1 MTNNNLVS
9 KLLKFELFALFILTL
24 LSILAFYY
32 SESMPDNFL
41 SVSSSSTD
49 VNFLSYYSTSI
60 IALVG
65 YYTGPWVIFPFVFFT
80 LFYTLQFSKRESAID
95 LINVVFLL
103 LGTLFTYYFF
113 WPSALGEGITH
124 FIKAYFNAYTA
135 LFMGIA
141 FTICFFAGS
150 LRGTFK
156 DVAVNFFSFLGMIPG
171 KIIYALSF
179 LKPSYVVNSYR
190 KTKSVF
196 QKMTLLKLPKALK
209 GNDQSA
215 SERGYQR
222 SLPNNTRTTKREAK
236 KEKSTFASLK
246 DKFKRPEKV
255 KAETVSN
262 EVQYTPVMAEDTS
275 TNDLEAQVDAEREVS
290 EVFEP
295 ATSVHEA
302 SKLSDSDAAAAQAR
316 RVAEIKTRGMQRS
329 AVNDKEYY
337 QIVTSLGQN
346 RGESK
351 NIHPDD
357 KYFEDI
363 IQRIEDKLSEFKID
377 AQVINILKG
386 PVVDTFEL
394 DLGMGV
400 KVSKVTNAEKDLSMA
415 LLGAPIR
422 IVYPMVGRATV
433 GIEVPRNPHE
443 IIYLD
448 EVLNTNEFQSSN
460 KKLPITI
467 NKNTF
472 ENTFII
478 NLTNMPHIL
487 ITDATDAGKSVFINT
502 LLVSLLVKKSPSQ
515 MKLILVDPKQL
526 ELALYAKLPHLVM
539 PVITDA
545 KTASISLL
553 WACQEMERRYSI
565 LKEFGVR
572 NIKGFNEKLKKAT
585 PEMLASIH
593 QHYENEPEDHYELP
607 YLVIIIDEFADLIL
621 TKAGKEIENNIYHL
635 ATKAKTAEI
644 HLVLATQ
651 RPSVDVITGLIKS
664 NFPTR
669 VSFRVTSSV
678 DSRTILNSVG
688 AEKLLGKGDMLYRH
702 KTENLRIHSS
712 YVDENEIEALA
723 DKLVD
728 MPQEFHEGAMNFL
741 ENSGE
746 EEKDPYA
753 FDSHIPSSDDS
764 NKSTNNLYSEAVK
777 TVVKH
782 KTTSTSIL
790 QRRLRI
796 GYNRAANLI
805 EKMEA
810 NGVIRPAEGS
820 KRRKVLIEGE

>member
-1 MTNNNLVS
+1 
-9 KLLKFELFALFILTL
+9 
-24 LSILAFYY
+24 
-32 SESMPDNFL
+32 MPDNFL

-49 VNFLSYYSTSI
+49 VNFFSYYTTSI
-60 IALVG
+60 VALVG

-103 LGTLFTYYFF
+103 LGTLFTCYFF
-113 WPSALGEGITH
+113 WPSALGEGITY
-124 FIKAYFNAYTA
+124 FIKEYFNAYTA
-135 LFMGIA
+135 LFLGVSFI
-141 FTICFFAGS
+141 ICFFAGS

-171 KIIYALSF
+171 KILYGLSF
-179 LKPSYVVNSYR
+179 LKPSYLVNSY
-190 KTKSVF
+190 KKSKSIF
-196 QKMTLLKLPKALK
+196 QKITLLKLPKALK
-209 GNDQSA
+209 GNDQTG

-222 SLPNNTRTTKREAK
+222 SLPNNMDTRREAN
-236 KEKSTFASLK
+236 KEKSTFSSLK
-246 DKFKRPEKV
+246 DKFKRGGDKAKNSEKE
-255 KAETVSN
+255 AASSQN
-262 EVQYTPVMAEDTS
+262 EVQYTPVIAEENFS
-275 TNDLEAQVDAEREVS
+275 SIEEESYEERDVS

-295 ATSVHEA
+295 AKSVHEA

-316 RVAEIKTRGMQRS
+316 RVAEIKTRGMQRT
-329 AVNDKEYY
+329 ATNDKEYY
-337 QIVTSLGQN
+337 QIVTSLGQS
-346 RGESK
+346 RGENK
-351 NIHPDD
+351 NVHPDD

-433 GIEVPRNPHE
+433 GIEVPRNPRE

-460 KKLPITI
+460 KKLPIAMG
-467 NKNTF
+467 KDAFGDTF
-472 ENTFII
+472 VVD
-478 NLTNMPHIL
+478 LASMPHML
-487 ITDATDAGKSVFINT
+487 VAGATGAGKSVFINS

-515 MKLILVDPKQL
+515 MKLILIDPKQL

-572 NIKGFNEKLKKAT
+572 NIEGFNEKLKRAT
-585 PEMLASIH
+585 PEMLAAIH
-593 QHYENEPEDHYELP
+593 QHYENETEDHYELP
-607 YLVIIIDEFADLIL
+607 YLVVIVDEFADLIL
-621 TKAGKEIENNIYHL
+621 TKAGKEIENNICRL
-635 ATKAKTAEI
+635 AAKARAAGI
-644 HLVLATQ
+644 HLVIATQ

-669 VSFRVTSSV
+669 VSFRVTSSQ
-678 DSRTILNSVG
+678 DSRTILNSIG

-702 KTENLRIHSS
+702 GTSNLRVHSS
-712 YVDENEIEALA
+712 YVDENEIEVLT
-723 DKLVD
+723 DKLTD
-728 MPQEFHEGAMNFL
+728 MPQDFHEGAMNFL
-741 ENSGE
+741 ENGGE

-753 FDSHIPSSDDS
+753 FGSHIPSSDDS
-764 NKSTNNLYSEAVK
+764 NGSTDDLYSEAVK

-782 KTTSTSIL
+782 RTASASML

-805 EKMEA
+805 EEMEA
-810 NGVIRPAEGS
+810 NGVVGPAEGS